1 VRHSWLWVIGRR
13 VVALAATVVIVP
25 TLFFT
30 ITTAL
35 DPGPPGGPPRPPLFT
50 QIGHFLVQTF
60 LHFDLGRDQ
69 YGSPEVLYL
78 TDGLPTDL
86 ALFLSGMGLGLL
98 LGAVG
103 GSICARHP
111 RTKRAR
117 VLMGLSAISLS
128 TPPYLFGFAILIL
141 FAPTTGSLLQLPF
154 VSELSDYR
162 LLSAGPLEWI
172 RALWVPCLVIA
183 LPIAGQIL
191 RMTEAALRETF
202 GEEFLRT
209 AEAKGISG
217 RRVLTRHAMPL
228 AAAPVLTLAGANSV
242 VLITNVALMESAFNL
257 PGAFRNLQGAVTNGD
272 LQYLNA
278 LVIEC
283 AIFIVLAN
291 FAVDLVQA
299 LLDPRVRA

>member
-1 VRHSWLWVIGRR
+1 
-13 VVALAATVVIVP
+13 
-25 TLFFT
+25 
-30 ITTAL
+30 
-35 DPGPPGGPPRPPLFT
+35 
-50 QIGHFLVQTF
+50 
-60 LHFDLGRDQ
+60 
-69 YGSPEVLYL
+69 VLYL
-78 TDGLPTDL
+78 THGLPTDL
-86 ALFLSGMGLGLL
+86 ALFLSGMGAGVL
-98 LGAVG
+98 LGVIG

-117 VLMGLSAISLS
+117 VLMALSAITLS

-141 FAPTTGSLLQLPF
+141 FAPSTGYLIQLPF
-154 VSELSDYR
+154 VSELSDYK

-172 RALWVPCLVIA
+172 RALWVPCLVVA

-191 RMTEAALRETF
+191 RMTEATLRETF

-209 AEAKGISG
+209 AQAKGISS
-217 RRVLTRHAMPL
+217 RRVINRHAMPL
-228 AAAPVLTLAGANSV
+228 AATPVLTLAGANSV

-257 PGAFRNLQGAVTNGD
+257 PGAFRNLQGAVINGD

-291 FAVDLVQA
+291 FAADLAQA
-299 LLDPRVRA
+299 LLDPRVRV